1 MNTYDKLSRLYQ
13 RWLQRNKLNP
23 LISADDLYYDYCRG
37 EVSLDNGQLAWLKK
51 FNDIWYKSD
60 IHEQNKRVPFDVHDE
75 EGILDLWTD
84 YLAEDKRSFNEYFS
98 EEFGFTCNE
107 DITRKQLKFLCELLI
122 KDVTDQIGRN

>member
-1 MNTYDKLSRLYQ
+1 MNTYNRLSKIYQ

-23 LISADDLYYDYCRG
+23 LISADDLYYDFCSG
-37 EVSLDNGQLAWLKK
+37 QVSLDNGQLSWLKR
-51 FNDIWYKSD
+51 FNKTWWRAEAHEHSKRMSD
-60 IHEQNKRVPFDVHDE
+60 EDFFLE
-75 EGILDLWTD
+75 LWLE
-84 YLAEDKRSFNEYFS
+84 YLRDDKRSFNEYFS

>member
-1 MNTYDKLSRLYQ
+1 M
-13 RWLQRNKLNP
+13 
-23 LISADDLYYDYCRG
+23 I
-37 EVSLDNGQLAWLKK
+37 NGQLAWLKR
-51 FNDIWYKSD
+51 FNDIWYRSD
-60 IHEQNKRVPFDVHDE
+60 IHEQNKLVDPHDE

-107 DITRKQLKFLCELLI
+107 GITRKQLKFLCELLI

>member
-1 MNTYDKLSRLYQ
+1 MNTYDKLSKLYQ

-37 EVSLDNGQLAWLKK
+37 EVSLDNGQLAWLKR
-51 FNDIWYKSD
+51 FNDIWYRSD
-60 IHEQNKRVPFDVHDE
+60 LHEQNKRVPFDVHDE
-75 EGILDLWTD
+75 EGILDLWIE

-107 DITRKQLKFLCELLI
+107 GITRKQLKFL
-122 KDVTDQIGRN
+122 